1 MINHDPRVAM
11 LIPSY
16 QRPRQA
22 MEAALS
28 AVQNAVLPRTRV
40 HVMTDGHE
48 YGSLEADQYAAALRA
63 VNRVHPDFF
72 NRVTLHYGVSN
83 LGLVG
88 RLNKGMHDLLGR
100 SRLHSGTCIGEGCA
114 QHTHVGFMGDDHRVR
129 TKGWD
134 LELAEAAGHWG
145 MAYGDDGIQ
154 DEALPTAMVMS
165 ADVLRTLGYM
175 GPPTLWHMY
184 VDNFWLKIAQGL
196 GTMAYRGHVKIE
208 HLHHSVGKSQVDA
221 SYNSTNS
228 EQVYERDRLAWERY
242 LGGQYLDDLE
252 KLQRARRESSVEYR
266 TALYKDSHIG
276 LHPHQIAIPAE
287 LFPTLEEAVRMH
299 HIRCVCDG
307 VLSCPEM
314 VRALAAARAGETEL
328 PPVELVLDLPPGVT
342 PEQAWAGVEWV
353 PGPGGEPVHVHHP
366 SREELIEAA
375 RLIHDARGCLCD
387 SKYIMSCPLMA
398 QAILDAG
405 QQR

>member
-28 AVQNAVLPRTRV
+28 AVQNAALPRTRV

-48 YGSLEADQYAAALRA
+48 YGSLEADQYGAAFRA

-88 RLNKGMHDLLGR
+88 RLNKGMHDLLGQ
-100 SRLHSGTCIGEGCA
+100 SRLHAGTCIGEGCA

-154 DEALPTAMVMS
+154 GEYLPTAMVMS
-165 ADVLRTLGYM
+165 ADILRTLGYM

-184 VDNFWLKIAQGL
+184 IDNFWLKIAQGL

-208 HLHHSVGKSQVDA
+208 HLHHSVGKSEVDA
-221 SYNSTNS
+221 SYNATNS
-228 EQVYERDRLAWERY
+228 ERVYERDRLAWEQY
-242 LGGQYLDDLE
+242 LRGQYLDDME
-252 KLQRARRESSVEYR
+252 KLRHARHESSDEYR
-266 TALYKDSHIG
+266 IARLKAASIG
-276 LHPHQIAIPAE
+276 LTPHVIEVPRELIP
-287 LFPTLEEAVRMH
+287 
-299 HIRCVCDG
+299 
-307 VLSCPEM
+307 
-314 VRALAAARAGETEL
+314 
-328 PPVELVLDLPPGVT
+328 DLPPGVT
-342 PEQAWAGVEWV
+342 FEQAWAGVDWV
-353 PGPGGEPVHVHHP
+353 PGPNGERV
-366 SREELIEAA
+366 STGRAELIERA
-375 RLIHDARGCLCD
+375 RPIHDAQCSCD
-387 SKYIMSCPLMA
+387 SKYVMSCPRMA

-405 QQR
+405 KQR